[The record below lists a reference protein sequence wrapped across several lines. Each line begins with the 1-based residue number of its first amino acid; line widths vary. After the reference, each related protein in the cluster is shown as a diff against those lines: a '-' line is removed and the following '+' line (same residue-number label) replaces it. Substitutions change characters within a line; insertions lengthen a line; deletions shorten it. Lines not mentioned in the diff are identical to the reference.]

1 VDISAWLHGLGLQQY
16 EQAFRDNAIDASVLH
31 ELTPED
37 LNDLGVS
44 LVGHR
49 RKLLAAIGALRSDE
63 DSEPEGTAAASA
75 GERRQLTV
83 MFCDLV
89 GSTALS
95 ARVDPE
101 EMHDVVER
109 YYGAIADAVAQ
120 FDGFI
125 ARYLGDGA
133 LVYFG
138 WPQADESDAE
148 RAIRAGLALVAAVQA
163 ITADP
168 HKLQVR
174 IGIATG
180 LVVIGNTVG
189 VGAASEQLAV
199 GDTLNLAARLQA
211 VAAPDSVVIA
221 DATRRVIGRLFD
233 LEPIGPLDLKGIPGP
248 TIAWQVRGEGAE
260 QSRFA
265 AVRGGKRA
273 KLIGREA
280 EIALLVERWHQASQ
294 GCGSA
299 VVLVGEAG
307 IGKSRVAHEL
317 LDRLADRPHR
327 RALLQCSPLH
337 ISTALYPV
345 IRHLDQAIGGQM
357 DDTPEQRLDK
367 LTARLDSLR
376 TDRAGTP
383 LLAELLSL
391 PGATEQSLATV
402 DPRQHKARMLGALVD
417 YFLAQARQQPLVML
431 LEDAHWIDPTTRD
444 LVGELLA
451 RIEQVPML
459 LIVTARPGFAS
470 FAGGDRVCAGQM
482 MHRLEPA
489 EADRLLRQ
497 VVGDKRLP
505 PELAE
510 EVLVRTDGVPLFIE
524 ELMHSLFDS
533 GQLVEHAD
541 EWRTAGRLVRA
552 AIPATLQDSLMSR
565 LDRLGASKEM
575 AQLGAVLGR
584 EFSVPLL
591 AAVAGFDPRLI
602 TDHLDRLV
610 QTGLLFRDGSGADT
624 RYVFRH
630 ALIQDAAYEGMLL
643 SRRRQLH
650 ARVAE
655 ALEEQFPGIAGT
667 QPELVARH
675 YTAAGRHDAAVTW
688 WQRAAENSLHRSANV
703 EAIEHCSKC
712 LEILPLL
719 PEGPARDACELDIRI
734 QLGVA
739 LSGTRGYTAP
749 EWEANTSRLVAL
761 AERIDSTTAKLIPVL
776 WHQWV
781 GVFSVAD
788 MGGALTL
795 AERMLAF
802 AERSGE
808 RTALMVGHRV
818 LGASLV
824 GQGLVSIGRTHLE
837 NALAYH
843 DAEKDAPLAYVY
855 ALDQR
860 LSAMGY
866 LSLALIQC
874 GYPDQGMRVSDAA
887 RADALRLNLPTTTGL
902 TLSLRLGAHML
913 RRDQTAL
920 KSTAEELIEL
930 MARHHHRGREVLAH
944 TVLALLEAR
953 QIGGEAP
960 LVTAHSGIEELQ
972 CLHWNFWIPW
982 LLLFTAEI
990 RLENGQHVEAARL
1003 IEQAEALI
1011 EPTQYILCMSELLR
1025 LRARLFNAT
1034 EEGAPAAAQQL
1045 RRAIDIARGQGARLP
1060 ELRAATELAQ
1070 LLLYRGD
1077 DEAARS
1083 ALEPIV
1089 ASFTEGFGLAD
1100 VRHAK
1105 QTLALLQRQGDW
1117 TGSGKDVRSP
1127 WT

>member
-16 EQAFRDNAIDASVLH
+16 EQAFRDNAIDASVLR

-44 LVGHR
+44 LIGHR

-63 DSEPEGTAAASA
+63 DSEPQGAAAASA

-83 MFCDLV
+83 VFCDLV

-95 ARVDPE
+95 ARIDPE
-101 EMHDVVER
+101 EMHDLVEL
-109 YYGAIADAVAQ
+109 YYGAIADTVAQ

-138 WPQADESDAE
+138 WPRADESDAE

-174 IGIATG
+174 IGVATG

-199 GDTLNLAARLQA
+199 GDTLNLAARLQTA
-211 VAAPDSVVIA
+211 AAPDSVVIA
-221 DATRRVIGRLFD
+221 DATRRLIGHLFD
-233 LEPIGPLDLKGIPGP
+233 LEPIGPLDLKGIAGP
-248 TIAWQVRGEGAE
+248 TIAWQVRGEGTLH
-260 QSRFA
+260 SRFA

-280 EIALLVERWHQASQ
+280 EIALLLQRWHQASQ

-317 LDRLADRPHR
+317 LDRLAGGPHL

-337 ISTALYPV
+337 VSTALYPA
-345 IRHLDQAIGGQM
+345 IRHLDQAIGVQM

-367 LTARLDSLR
+367 LTAKLESLR
-376 TDRAGTP
+376 MDRAAIP

-391 PGATEQSLATV
+391 PAATEQSLAAV
-402 DPRQHKARMLGALVD
+402 DPRQHKARMLGALMD
-417 YFLAQARQQPLVML
+417 YFLAQARLQPLVML

-444 LVGELLA
+444 LVDALLA
-451 RIEQVPML
+451 RIAQVPVL
-459 LIVTARPGFAS
+459 LVATARPGFVL
-470 FAGGDRVCAGQM
+470 FAGGERICATQM

-489 EADRLLRQ
+489 EADSLLRQ
-497 VVGDKRLP
+497 VVDDKRLP
-505 PELAE
+505 SEVAR

-524 ELMHSLFDS
+524 ELMHSLLDS

-541 EWRTAGRLVRA
+541 EWRTASRLVRA
-552 AIPATLQDSLMSR
+552 AIPTTLQDSLMSR
-565 LDRLGASKEM
+565 LDRTGPSKEV
-575 AQLGAVLGR
+575 AQLGSVLGR

-591 AAVAGFDPRLI
+591 AAVAGSDRRLI
-602 TDHLDRLV
+602 ADHLDRLV

-630 ALIQDAAYEGMLL
+630 ALIQDAAYESMLL

-650 ARVAE
+650 ARGAE
-655 ALEEQFPGIAGT
+655 VLEEQFPGIVDT

-675 YTAAGRHDAAVTW
+675 YTAAGHHDAAVAW

-703 EAIEHCSKC
+703 EAIEHCNKS
-712 LEILPLL
+712 LEVLPLL
-719 PEGPARDACELDIRI
+719 PEGPGRDALELDIGI

-739 LSGTRGYTAP
+739 LSGTHGYTAP

-761 AERIDSTTAKLIPVL
+761 AERIDNTTAKLIPVL

-781 GVFSVAD
+781 GVFSAGD

-795 AERMLAF
+795 AGRMFAF
-802 AERSGE
+802 AERTGE

-818 LGASLV
+818 LGMSLV
-824 GQGLVSIGRTHLE
+824 GHGQVATARAHLE
-837 NALAYH
+837 EALAH
-843 DAEKDAPLAYVY
+843 HNPEEDAPLAYVY
-855 ALDQR
+855 AVDQR

-874 GYPDQGMRVSDAA
+874 GYPDRGMRVS
-887 RADALRLNLPTTTGL
+887 ADARVDAMRLAQSNTTGF
-902 TLSLRLGAHML
+902 TLSLQLGAHL
-913 RRDQTAL
+913 LCRDLAAL
-920 KSTAEELIEL
+920 KKTAEQLVEL
-930 MARHHHRGREVLAH
+930 MSRHRHRGREVLGNAM
-944 TVLALLEAR
+944 LALLEAR
-953 QIGGEAP
+953 ETGAAEPFGA
-960 LVTAHSGIEELQ
+960 AHTGIEELRS
-972 CLHWNFWIPW
+972 LHWKFWIPW
-982 LLLFTAEI
+982 LLLFAAEI
-990 RLENGQHVEAARL
+990 RLEQSQHSDAGRL
-1003 IEQAEALI
+1003 LDETEALI
-1011 EPTQYILCMSELLR
+1011 EPTQYMLCMPELLR
-1025 LRARLFNAT
+1025 LRGRLCNAA
-1034 EEGAPAAAQQL
+1034 ENGAPAAAQQL
-1045 RRAIDIARGQGARLP
+1045 RRAIDVARGQGARLP
-1060 ELRAATELAQ
+1060 ELRAATELAKLWLDQ
-1070 LLLYRGD
+1070 GESER
-1077 DEAARS
+1077 ARS
-1083 ALEPIV
+1083 LLAPIV
-1089 ASFTEGFGLAD
+1089 TWFSEGFELAD
-1100 VRHAK
+1100 VQHAK
-1105 QTLALLQRQGDW
+1105 TTLAAMQ
-1117 TGSGKDVRSP
+1117 
-1127 WT
+1127 

>member
-1 VDISAWLHGLGLQQY
+1 MDISAWLHGLGLQQY
-16 EQAFRDNAIDASVLH
+16 EQAFRDNAIDASVLR

-63 DSEPEGTAAASA
+63 DSEPQGAAAASA

-95 ARVDPE
+95 ARIDPE

-109 YYGAIADAVAQ
+109 YYGAIADTVAQ
-120 FDGFI
+120 FDGYI

-138 WPQADESDAE
+138 WPRADESDAE

-163 ITADP
+163 VTADQ

-199 GDTLNLAARLQA
+199 GDTLNLAARLQTA
-211 VAAPDSVVIA
+211 AAPDSVVIA
-221 DATRRVIGRLFD
+221 DATRRLIGHLFD
-233 LEPIGPLDLKGIPGP
+233 IEPIGPLDLKGIPGP
-248 TIAWQVRGEGAE
+248 TTAWQVRGEGALH
-260 QSRFA
+260 SRFA

-273 KLIGREA
+273 KLINREV
-280 EIALLVERWHQASQ
+280 EIALLLERRNQASQ
-294 GCGSA
+294 GRGSA

-317 LDRLADRPHR
+317 LDRPAGDSHR

-337 ISTALYPV
+337 VTTALYPV
-345 IRHLDQAIGGQM
+345 GRHLDQAIGGQM
-357 DDTPEQRLDK
+357 DDTTEQRLDK
-367 LTARLDSLR
+367 LTARLESLR
-376 TDRAGTP
+376 MDRATAP

-391 PGATEQSLATV
+391 PGAIEQSPAAV

-417 YFLAQARQQPLVML
+417 YFVALARLQPLVVL
-431 LEDAHWIDPTTRD
+431 LEDAHWLDPTTRD
-444 LVGELLA
+444 LVDALLA
-451 RIEQVPML
+451 RIEQVPVL
-459 LIVTARPGFAS
+459 LVVTARPGFAL
-470 FAGGDRVCAGQM
+470 FAGGDRVCTEQM

-505 PELAE
+505 SELAE

-524 ELMHSLFDS
+524 ELMHSLLDS

-541 EWRTAGRLVRA
+541 EWRTADRIVRA

-565 LDRLGASKEM
+565 LDRTGPSKEV
-575 AQLGAVLGR
+575 AQLGSVLGR

-591 AAVAGFDPRLI
+591 AAVAGSDHRLI
-602 TDHLDRLV
+602 ADHLDRLV
-610 QTGLLFRDGSGADT
+610 QTGLLFRDESGADT

-630 ALIQDAAYEGMLL
+630 ALIQDAAYESMLL

-655 ALEEQFPGIAGT
+655 VLEEQFSGIAGT

-675 YTAAGRHDAAVTW
+675 YTAASRHDAAVIW

-703 EAIEHCSKC
+703 EAIEHCSKS

-719 PEGPARDACELDIRI
+719 PEVPERDARELDIRI

-749 EWEANTSRLVAL
+749 EWETNTTRLVAL
-761 AERIDSTTAKLIPVL
+761 ADRIDGTTAKLIPVL

-781 GVFSVAD
+781 GVFSAAD

-795 AERMLAF
+795 AERMF
-802 AERSGE
+802 AVAARSGE

-818 LGASLV
+818 LGMSLV
-824 GQGLVSIGRTHLE
+824 GHGQVATARAHLE
-837 NALAYH
+837 KALAH
-843 DAEKDAPLAYVY
+843 HQPDKDAPLAYVY
-855 ALDQR
+855 AVDQR
-860 LSAMGY
+860 LSVMGY

-874 GYPDQGMRVSDAA
+874 GYPDQGVRVSADA
-887 RADALRLNLPTTTGL
+887 RSDALRLGLSNTTGF
-902 TLSLRLGAHML
+902 TLSLRLGAHLLCRDLAAL
-913 RRDQTAL
+913 RN
-920 KSTAEELIEL
+920 TAEELVEL
-930 MARHHHRGREVLAH
+930 MSRHRHRGREVLANA
-944 TVLALLEAR
+944 VLALLEAR
-953 QIGGEAP
+953 EAGAAEP
-960 LVTAHSGIEELQ
+960 LVKAHTGIEELRALQ
-972 CLHWNFWIPW
+972 WKFWIPW
-982 LLLFTAEI
+982 LLLFAAEI
-990 RLENGQHVEAARL
+990 RLEHSQYADAGRL
-1003 IEQAEALI
+1003 LDETDALM
-1011 EPTQYILCMSELLR
+1011 EPTQYMLCMPELLR
-1025 LRARLFNAT
+1025 LRARLFKAT
-1034 EEGAPAAAQQL
+1034 ENGEEAAAQQL
-1045 RRAIDIARGQGARLP
+1045 GRAIDVARGQGARLP

-1070 LLLYRGD
+1070 LWLDQGESGR
-1077 DEAARS
+1077 ARS
-1083 ALEPIV
+1083 LLAPIV
-1089 ASFTEGFGLAD
+1089 TSFSEGFELAD
-1100 VRHAK
+1100 VQNAK
-1105 QTLALLQRQGDW
+1105 AIFAVLQ
-1117 TGSGKDVRSP
+1117 
-1127 WT
+1127 